1 MLLKMACTRHVLANI
16 APKARV
22 KPMDMIQARA
32 FKRKKLTHVSE
43 SKKDL
48 DSGFHA
54 VDSRFPVLDSW

>member
-1 MLLKMACTRHVLANI
+1 
-16 APKARV
+16 
-22 KPMDMIQARA
+22 MDMIQARA

-54 VDSRFPVLDSW
+54 VDSRFPVLDS